1 MAETT
6 TNTIVEN
13 EYLSSIGRQ
22 YNVPFSCIEKGS
34 DLDKQNFEDIS
45 WWKRLYSLRKLGIS
59 NIFNILP
66 DVVIEEISENK
77 SIISSN
83 NMETILGNSE
93 NTKNYYALFTATDK
107 NIVFAVVTIAGDLYF
122 VSEAI
127 NLLRTN
133 ISEDIVTE
141 LIKKVYKYSD
151 QMLKLSK
158 RELNSSDMLKSDI
171 ISYLLA
177 DLCIKL
183 GSGFNDFDH
192 NIQRIGL
199 IINDLMKSLFRDE
212 LSSPSEYSLLLN
224 HNEMYRFILNKIMG
238 NQDNI
243 ERKAMERG
251 ILIGSK
257 FFTAFQRSGF
267 IYDLNSGRWEKK
279 LDMHPELCLWNST
292 VYKIP
297 ERFSDKFYIETLTF
311 DPSTLREESFVIN
324 ARGKHPNVS
333 NGGQV
338 CIGSELCSEF
348 KRLIRSKGLMTQEY
362 VNFLLHIE
370 DALRIIN
377 FDSAYYD
384 FHRATGESPSN
395 VLVRADIG
403 NVPNTTNRGTLK
415 RI

>member
-6 TNTIVEN
+6 TIVEN

-22 YNVPFSCIEKGS
+22 YNVPFSCVESGS
-34 DLDKQNFEDIS
+34 DLSKQNFEDIS

-66 DVVIEEISENK
+66 YVVINEIPENK
-77 SIISSN
+77 SIISNN

-93 NTKNYYALFTATDK
+93 NTKNYYAMFTATDK

-122 VSEAI
+122 VSEAVD
-127 NLLRTN
+127 LLRVN
-133 ISEDIVTE
+133 ISGDIITE
-141 LIKKVYKYSD
+141 CISKVYKYTD
-151 QMLKLSK
+151 QMLKMSK

-171 ISYLLA
+171 MSYLLS

-192 NIQRIGL
+192 NIQRLSL

-212 LSSPSEYSLLLN
+212 TSFPSEYSLLLN
-224 HNEMYRFILNKIMG
+224 HNEMYRSIINKVMG
-238 NQDNI
+238 NQDQI

-267 IYDLNSGRWEKK
+267 IYDLDSGRWEKK
-279 LDMHPELCLWNST
+279 IDMHPELCLWHN
-292 VYKIP
+292 VLYRIP
-297 ERFSDKFYIETLTF
+297 EKFADKFYVDTLMF
-311 DPSTLREESFVIN
+311 DPSTLREESFIIN
-324 ARGKHPNVS
+324 ATAKHPNVS

-384 FHRATGESPSN
+384 FKKATGESPSS

-403 NVPNTTNRGTLK
+403 NIPSTTNRGTLK